1 MEPERKQDKAMK
13 TKNKEMKAN
22 RVKISRGEQILYVI
36 NIILITLAMLICVYP
51 FYYMV
56 IYSLSDT
63 SKALSGIYLLPK
75 GFTTYAYQW
84 IFKNSDFGHAFLI
97 SGSRTVIHTVLC
109 LLGSSLFAY
118 LVTQRDM
125 IGRKFVYRFVVIT
138 MYLGAGLVPYYITMR
153 AYHLNNSFFL
163 YIIPGIINAYY
174 VILIKTFIEQ
184 IPDSLEESARMDGAG
199 FFRIYRSI
207 ILPLSKPIIAT
218 VAVYAS
224 VAAWNSWQ
232 DNYLL
237 VRDSKL
243 QTVQLILY
251 TCINQAQ
258 QIADSMKSGIISGEG
273 AFTLSADSVRMATTI
288 VAVFPI
294 MMVYPFLQ
302 KYFVKG
308 VMMGAV
314 KG

>member
-1 MEPERKQDKAMK
+1 MKQQERTNQKI
-13 TKNKEMKAN
+13 
-22 RVKISRGEQILYVI
+22 KISTGEQILHIV
-36 NIILITLAMLICVYP
+36 NIILILLATFICVYP

-56 IYSLSDT
+56 IYSVSDA
-63 SKALSGIYLLPK
+63 SRALSGIYFLPK
-75 GFTTYAYQW
+75 GFTLQTYKW
-84 IFKNSDFGHAFLI
+84 IFANSDFGHAFWI
-97 SGSRTVIHTVLC
+97 SGTRTVIQTVLC

-138 MYLGAGLVPYYITMR
+138 MYLGAGLIPWYITMKS
-153 AYHLNNSFFL
+153 YHLNNTYFL

-174 VILIKTFIEQ
+174 VILLKTFMEQ
-184 IPDSLEESARMDGAG
+184 IPDSLQESASIDGAG
-199 FFRIYRSI
+199 FLKIYWSI
-207 ILPLSKPIIAT
+207 ILPLSKPILAT
-218 VAVYAS
+218 VAVYVS
-224 VAAWNSWQ
+224 VGAWNSWQ

-237 VRDSKL
+237 VNDVKL

-251 TCINQAQ
+251 NCINQAQ
-258 QIADSMKSGIISGEG
+258 KIADTMKNGMTSLGG
-273 AFTLSADSVRMATTI
+273 AGVTMTAENVRMATTI

-294 MMVYPFLQ
+294 MLVYPFLQ